1 MLRLTDTEMGPDA
14 VRAWA
19 DAVAM
24 SGGMALVSDD
34 LSTLRDTARRLL
46 DEVIELGRAADAEAI
61 DGRPP
66 RCPDLL
72 DHAVP
77 ERLTT
82 SGRQLV
88 GHPQQGTAVLS

>member
-1 MLRLTDTEMGPDA
+1 MGPDA

-34 LSTLRDTARRLL
+34 LSMLDDTARRLL
-46 DEVIELGRAADAEAI
+46 DDVIELGRAADAEAVA
-61 DGRPP
+61 GRPP

-72 DHAVP
+72 DHPVP
-77 ERLTT
+77 ERLIAA
-82 SGRQLV
+82 RRELL
-88 GHPQQGTAVLS
+88 GHPQRETAELR